1 MPLWVPFGQLR
12 SRVRRSREQTIKECL
27 MKPVYKEKY
36 PHLFEPMYVGRNKVR
51 FNNRVRVA
59 PIGTG
64 ATGGGED
71 SDGRI
76 NTFGI
81 DFWMRFIQGGFSSVA
96 LPMEVPIDGS
106 HEHCFN
112 LNPKTCNQMNF
123 QRFQRAV
130 HAFNGRTF
138 AEFIH
143 GGPYMRAGFKKISAD
158 DEPHLGSRAATR
170 EDMEEIAALFGE
182 YAHWAQIAN
191 FDGLMLHFA
200 HGWLINYFLSPLT
213 NHRSDEFGGS
223 IENRCRFPLMI
234 LKEIR
239 RVVGD
244 SLLIELRLNGT
255 DGVEGGI
262 MPEETAEQVKIFEP
276 YVDMVHITC
285 GHRMDALTRPKQHP
299 TGFDPVA
306 HNAWASEIVKKSG
319 VRIPIGVVGGIYSP
333 EIAEDVLAKGQADYV
348 LMGRS
353 AMADPEIIKKAKEGR
368 EDDIRPCLRCD
379 YCLDH
384 GRRVAISKDL
394 HLLTYPSYDRTCMVN
409 PLQFQSAQKLRI
421 APAERSKKVAVIGG
435 GVAGMNAAISCADRG
450 HSVVLYEKTDRLGGQ
465 ALLSDPMWF
474 KKEMKLF
481 HEYLER
487 QVKKRPAITVV
498 YNTTATREMV
508 EENDFDAVIVAVG
521 AEQIVPPI
529 PGVEK
534 AMMSFDVFGH
544 EDRVGKRVVIIGGGA
559 IGVELAIHLNG
570 LGHESTIVEMAENL
584 ASKTELTERTAY
596 MIHLDKNKVKTM
608 VNTTCTE
615 ITDKG
620 VRVKNADGE
629 QFLEADTVIIAVGT
643 RALETERDQFTD
655 AAFDVISAGDCV
667 KASSIVHAVHSGFDA
682 GLTL

>member
-1 MPLWVPFGQLR
+1 
-12 SRVRRSREQTIKECL
+12 

-36 PHLFEPMYVGRNKVR
+36 PHLFEPLYVGKNRVR
-51 FNNRVRVA
+51 FNNRFNVA
-59 PIGTG
+59 PIGSG

-81 DFWMRFIQGGFSSVA
+81 DYWMRYIQGGFSRVT

-106 HEHCFN
+106 HEHMFN

-123 QRFQRAV
+123 QRLQRAV
-130 HAFNGRTF
+130 HAFNGKTF
-138 AEFIH
+138 VEYMH
-143 GGPYMRAGFKKISAD
+143 GGPYMRAGFKKVSAD

-170 EDMEEIAALFGE
+170 EDMEEIAALFAE

-191 FDGLMLHFA
+191 FDGILLHYG
-200 HGWLINYFLSPLT
+200 HGWLFNYFLSPLT
-213 NHRSDEFGGS
+213 NHRRDEFGGS
-223 IENRCRFPLMI
+223 VENRCRSPLMV
-234 LKEIR
+234 IR
-239 RVVGD
+239 AIREAVGD
-244 SLLIELRLNGT
+244 SLLIELRINGS
-255 DGVEGGI
+255 DAVEGGI
-262 MPEETAEQVKIFEP
+262 TPEDCAEQLKIFEP
-276 YVDMVHITC
+276 YIDMAHITC
-285 GHRMDALTRPKQHP
+285 GHRIDALTRPKMHP
-299 TGFDPVA
+299 TGFHPMA

-319 VRIPIGVVGGIYSP
+319 VNIPIGLVGGVYDP
-333 EIAEDVLAKGQADYV
+333 AVAEDVLAKGQADYV
-348 LMGRS
+348 LMARS

-368 EDDIRPCLRCD
+368 EDDIRPCLRCN
-379 YCLDH
+379 YCMDH
-384 GRRVAISKDL
+384 GRRVALSKDL
-394 HLLTYPSYDRTCMVN
+394 HLLAYPSYDRQCMTN
-409 PLQFQSAQKLRI
+409 PMQFQSAQKLRI

-570 LGHESTIVEMAENL
+570 LGHESTIVEM
-584 ASKTELTERTAY
+584 TEHIAAKAQLTERTDY
-596 MIHLDKNKVKTM
+596 LTWLEKSGVKTL
-608 VNTTCTE
+608 VGTACTE
-615 ITDKG
+615 ITDRG

-629 QFLEADTVIIAVGT
+629 QFLEADTVIIAAGT
-643 RALETERDQFTD
+643 RALEKERDQFAD
-655 AAFDVISAGDCV
+655 VAFDVISVGDCV
-667 KASSIVHAVHSGFDA
+667 KASSIVHATHTGFDA